1 MSRLNLSEMAR
12 ENLLM
17 MRTGLIL
24 LALSIVTGLGLHFG
38 GTLYERSQQE
48 RLAQAQQQLEAA
60 RQNHTRTAAEQEII
74 RRYLAPYQA
83 LLDARQIGAERRLD
97 WIEALD
103 RSREQH
109 KFFPLDYDIASQ
121 RPYTFPGLPAANA
134 LTISAS
140 RMNIK
145 FPLLHGGDLFTLL
158 NDLRS
163 RKAGLFILDQC
174 DIARNPQ
181 EEGKPLRLAPNLAA
195 ECALDWLTVASPA
208 VVPRSPLS
216 RAIMGG
222 EK

>member
-145 FPLLHGGDLFTLL
+145 FPLLHEGDLFTLL

-181 EEGKPLRLAPNLAA
+181 EGKPLRLAPNLAA

>member
-38 GTLYERSQQE
+38 GTLYERRQQE

-83 LLDARQIGAERRLD
+83 LLDAGQIGAERRLD

-103 RSREQH
+103 RSREQR
-109 KFFPLDYDIASQ
+109 KFFPMEYDIASQ

-134 LTISAS
+134 LKISAS

-145 FPLLHGGDLFTLL
+145 FPLLHEGDLFTLL

-174 DIARNPQ
+174 DITRNPQ

-208 VVPRSPLS
+208 AVPAAHYPER
-216 RAIMGG
+216 
-222 EK
+222 